1 MCKLI
6 WNFKVFAYS
15 TNHYTPIIDLDH
27 FSSLPR
33 RNASHID
40 QGLTPKGSK
49 LLPYLGSALNQISL
63 RSTEYFHYWVANINS
78 TNHLTLEWTN
88 TIDKFWLI
96 SWLKILKGNKS
107 SFFVHWYHV
116 IIIIMIRKRRRHFF
130 GCQIIPHHSAP
141 KM

>member
-1 MCKLI
+1 MSQLVVVSTIKRLVASLGKLEMCKLI

-49 LLPYLGSALNQISL
+49 LLPYLGPALNQISL
-63 RSTEYFHYWVANINS
+63 RSTEYFHYWVANSNC

-88 TIDKFWLI
+88 TVDKFWLI
-96 SWLKILKGNKS
+96 SRLKILKGNKS
-107 SFFVHWYHV
+107 SFFCALVSRYNYNND
-116 IIIIMIRKRRRHFF
+116 
-130 GCQIIPHHSAP
+130 
-141 KM
+141 